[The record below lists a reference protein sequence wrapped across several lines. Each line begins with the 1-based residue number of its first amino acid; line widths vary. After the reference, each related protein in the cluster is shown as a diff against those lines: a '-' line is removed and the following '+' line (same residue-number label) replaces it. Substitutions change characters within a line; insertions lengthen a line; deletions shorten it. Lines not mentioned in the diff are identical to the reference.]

1 MKHEIRKLRG
11 PSSDVPDN
19 RLHFKILLGFFD
31 MNYQN
36 IARVDRELGMALTI
50 DHLFDN
56 KTLGILDQLVRVNIC
71 CKSIQTDRDIDNNY
85 NS

>member
-1 MKHEIRKLRG
+1 
-11 PSSDVPDN
+11 
-19 RLHFKILLGFFD
+19 